1 MCYLTTFLTVDCSP
15 AALRLQKKATAASGG
30 LTPLRP
36 AILMKNP
43 D

>member
-1 MCYLTTFLTVDCSP
+1 VLFNNVFNGGLFAGSVGSK
-15 AALRLQKKATAASGG
+15 KKATAVSGG